1 MFLSNAILIRNEY
14 FNSVSDINLIRAYD
28 WDQSSTT
35 IGWHSHS
42 VQYRVHLCF
51 SKYLSKLELVQL
63 QRCKCYYF
71 CYLFILFGIHLLP
84 CRVL

>member
-42 VQYRVHLCF
+42 VQ
-51 SKYLSKLELVQL
+51 
-63 QRCKCYYF
+63 
-71 CYLFILFGIHLLP
+71 
-84 CRVL
+84 